1 MIITLVI
8 ILCVVAFLSVS
19 IVNIFQGDTQSNLA
33 TPTSTPLPSQRVS
46 WKSKRNHPAKRMKAR
61 NSRTSS
67 SFALRGV
74 WQKPTPASFSFYP
87 SLPKSSFLSSTNS
100 YRSFHSSRDND
111 KYTINTIQFP
121 APTRT
126 RVFTSTT
133 ATRDS
138 NVQSASTT
146 ESAGGPPVAPKESK
160 ETKIHGET
168 LVDNYYWLRNIKDP
182 RYLPLSFTR
191 KIFTRSLQSHQFI

>member
-1 MIITLVI
+1 
-8 ILCVVAFLSVS
+8 
-19 IVNIFQGDTQSNLA
+19 
-33 TPTSTPLPSQRVS
+33 
-46 WKSKRNHPAKRMKAR
+46 MKAR

-74 WQKPTPASFSFYP
+74 WQPPLTSFSFCS
-87 SLPKSSFLSSTNS
+87 SLPKSRFLSSAKS

-111 KYTINTIQFP
+111 KFTINTMQFP
-121 APTRT
+121 ALTQTRA
-126 RVFTSTT
+126 FTSTS
-133 ATRDS
+133 ATRD

-146 ESAGGPPVAPKESK
+146 ESVGGPPVAPKESK